1 MSFERLRTVNRT
13 LCDETREFGPEL
25 FITQACVEMVKAE
38 SVLVFRISRTFDVCL
53 MYISR

>member
-1 MSFERLRTVNRT
+1 MSFGRLRTVDRT

-25 FITQACVEMVKAE
+25 FTTRACVGMVKAE
-38 SVLVFRISRTFDVCL
+38 SVLVFRVPRTFDVCL